1 MGNDQLSDDN
11 SITKCKT
18 HFKKKYSDKRNKFPT
33 TEFSIIKCKFRSSHY
48 GSAEM
53 NPTSIH
59 EDTGSILAQWVK
71 DPALP

>member
-33 TEFSIIKCKFRSSHY
+33 TEFSIIKCKFRRW
-48 GSAEM
+48 
-53 NPTSIH
+53 P
-59 EDTGSILAQWVK
+59 
-71 DPALP
+71 